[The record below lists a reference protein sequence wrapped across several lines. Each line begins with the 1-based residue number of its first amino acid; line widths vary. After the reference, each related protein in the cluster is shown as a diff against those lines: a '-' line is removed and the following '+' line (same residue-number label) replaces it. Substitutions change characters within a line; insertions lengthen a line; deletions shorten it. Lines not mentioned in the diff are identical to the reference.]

1 MEEVFRIVPT
11 TTHVRLPHLSRV
23 SKGAHP
29 RSRQPEAFG
38 RDAQTLSASSHQCT
52 TLNVHPSQPP
62 DIDL

>member
-11 TTHVRLPHLSRV
+11 TTHVRLPHLS
-23 SKGAHP
+23 KP